1 MVKANPINDTS
12 AEFLRVLGR
21 YYFSISHKFSSY
33 KIDSCKEHEI
43 ISEFVKSFYQKSN
56 ISNDKFSEKLT
67 VDLIKKYFLTIENLD
82 KRIFTRGILKRIH
95 EAKETTAWKFS
106 KRYERY
112 ANNDPFIIANYYKE
126 WVFSLGIF
134 SHLEKRIFEAFAE
147 DSEEYEQESKH
158 TDHDDPLEEVDYET
172 WKDFKGKLHRTSDG
186 KAAILLDKKYSEVE
200 SHAGRWTR
208 ILIEE

>member
-1 MVKANPINDTS
+1 MVKGNPINDIS

-21 YYFSISHKFSSY
+21 YYFSISHKFSKKH
-33 KIDSCKEHEI
+33 KIDSCKEQKI

-67 VDLIKKYFLTIENLD
+67 VDLIKKYFLTIENPD

-95 EAKETTAWKFS
+95 EAEETIAWKFS
-106 KRYERY
+106 MRYERY

-158 TDHDDPLEEVDYET
+158 MDHDDPLEEVDYET
-172 WKDFKGKLHRTSDG
+172 WKDFKGKLHHTSEDR
-186 KAAILLDKKYSEVE
+186 AAGQK
-200 SHAGRWTR
+200 
-208 ILIEE
+208 